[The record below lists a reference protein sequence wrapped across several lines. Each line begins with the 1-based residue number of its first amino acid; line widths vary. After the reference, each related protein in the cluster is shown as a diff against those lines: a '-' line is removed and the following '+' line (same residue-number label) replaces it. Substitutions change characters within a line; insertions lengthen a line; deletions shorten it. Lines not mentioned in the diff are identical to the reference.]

1 MAGLYFAI
9 QEIQK
14 NSIKRRDKMII
25 QGPVEYR
32 LMKKNNGAL
41 VLQGLMIAINED
53 WREWRDILTENE
65 IPTYHGAQKEG
76 L

>member
-1 MAGLYFAI
+1 MANRT
-9 QEIQK
+9 E
-14 NSIKRRDKMII
+14 RRDKMII

-76 L
+76 V